1 MATETPMVFIKSN
14 HHDVNL
20 SSKNSIKGGWKSA
33 IFIICVEF
41 GERFAYYGVSGNLIM
56 YLTVV
61 LKEPLATAAKNV
73 NLWHGVSAVFP
84 LVGGFVA
91 DSYFGRYKT
100 IVFSSITYLLGLI
113 LLVISVEAIQLE
125 HRLVPFFLAL
135 YIINVGEGGHRPCIQ
150 TFAADQFDDHLPEE
164 KAAKSSFF
172 NWWYLGIVFGAITAI
187 LVVIYVQDNIGWGWG
202 FAIPTL
208 VVAVALGLF
217 LAGRS
222 RYRRE
227 VPVGSP
233 LTKVAQVIVAAVRK
247 RRLSPENHELGMCV
261 EEGGDGG
268 DMNHSLA
275 RTNQFRFLDKA
286 AMMDEI
292 DKLPGKKDDWRLCTV
307 NEVEQVKLLLRLI
320 PIWLSCLMFAVVIAQ
335 LGTFYTK
342 QASTLNRTIGST
354 HFQLPPA
361 SLQVIPGLTIL
372 TAVPIYE
379 RLLIPTA
386 RRLTNHPTGITIL
399 QRIGIGIFFSIL
411 TTIVSAL
418 VESRRIK
425 IATDYGLID
434 TPKSILPMSVWW
446 VVPQYVL
453 MGISDVFTIVGLQEL
468 FYDQVP
474 EAMRSMGAAAYLSV
488 VGVGSFLSSALIS
501 VVQAATARHGD
512 EWLKGDNLNRA
523 HLDYFYWLLACL
535 SGSSLVVYVVVAQG
549 FVYKKLQR
557 DVVV

>member
-1 MATETPMVFIKSN
+1 MATETPMVFIKNN

-125 HRLVPFFLAL
+125 HRVVPFFLAL

-261 EEGGDGG
+261 EAGGDGG

-361 SLQVIPGLTIL
+361 SLQVLPGLTIL

-379 RLLIPTA
+379 RLLIPAA

-453 MGISDVFTIVGLQEL
+453 MGTSDVFTIVGLQEL

-501 VVQAATARHGD
+501 VVQAVTARNGD

>member
-1 MATETPMVFIKSN
+1 MVFTKSDYD
-14 HHDVNL
+14 DVNP
-20 SSKNSIKGGWKSA
+20 SSKPPIKLGGWKSA
-33 IFIICVEF
+33 IFIIFVEF

-56 YLTVV
+56 YLTLV
-61 LKEPLATAAKNV
+61 LKQPLATAAKNV

-84 LVGGFVA
+84 VVGGFLA

-100 IVFSSITYLLGLI
+100 IIFSSITYLLGLI
-113 LLVISVEAIQLE
+113 LLVISVEPIPLE
-125 HRLVPFFLAL
+125 HRVIPFFLAL
-135 YIINVGEGGHRPCIQ
+135 YIINIGEGGHRPCIQ

-172 NWWYLGIVFGAITAI
+172 NWWYLGIVLGAITAI
-187 LVVIYVQDNIGWGWG
+187 LVVVSVQDNIGWGWG
-202 FAIPTL
+202 FAIPAI
-208 VVAVALGLF
+208 VVAAALGVF
-217 LAGRS
+217 LAGKN
-222 RYRRE
+222 RYRLE
-227 VPVGSP
+227 APVGSP
-233 LTKVAQVIVAAVRK
+233 ITKVAQVIVAAARK
-247 RRLSPENHELGMCV
+247 RRLSLENDGSGMYI
-261 EEGGDGG
+261 EAGEGGE
-268 DMNHSLA
+268 DMTISLA

-286 AMMDEI
+286 AIVDEI
-292 DKLPGKKDDWRLCTV
+292 DRLSGKKDDWRLCTV
-307 NEVEQVKLLLRLI
+307 NEVEQVKLLFRLI

-361 SLQVIPGLTIL
+361 SLQVLPGLTIL
-372 TAVPIYE
+372 SAVPIYE
-379 RLLIPTA
+379 HLLIPTA

-418 VESRRIK
+418 VESHRIK
-425 IATDYGLID
+425 IATEHGLID
-434 TPKSILPMSVWW
+434 SPKSILPMSVWW
-446 VVPQYVL
+446 LVPQFVL

-474 EAMRSMGAAAYLSV
+474 EGMRSMGAAAYMSV
-488 VGVGSFLSSALIS
+488 VGVGSFMSSALIS
-501 VVQAATARHGD
+501 VVQAVTASHGD

-523 HLDYFYWLLACL
+523 HLDKFYWVLACL
-535 SGSSLVVYVVVAQG
+535 SGSSLVFYVVLAQG

-557 DVVV
+557 DASV